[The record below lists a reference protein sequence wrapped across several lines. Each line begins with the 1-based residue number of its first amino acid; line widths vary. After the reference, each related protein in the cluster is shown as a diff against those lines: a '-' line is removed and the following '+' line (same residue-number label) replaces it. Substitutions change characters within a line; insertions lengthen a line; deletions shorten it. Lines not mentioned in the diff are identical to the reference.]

1 MATDTRNKRAAEPV
15 PQTREEAET
24 LLASIGANERRLASA
39 KANRDDEIEE
49 TKNLYEQRMKPL
61 EERLD
66 RERDALHRY
75 CEAHRVDLTQNG
87 KRKSVQFKFGKVA
100 WRVRPP
106 SVSLKKPKDVLDR
119 LLAIRSKPFVRTTY
133 AIDKE
138 AMLARPERA
147 EEIEGVTIQRERE
160 DFVITPNK
168 TPEPTAETKKED
180 AA

>member
-1 MATDTRNKRAAEPV
+1 MATDTRKRAAEPV

-24 LLASIGANERRLASA
+24 LLASIGANERRLDSA
-39 KANRDDEIEE
+39 KANRDDELEE
-49 TKNLYEQRMKPL
+49 IKKLYAQRMKPL

-66 RERDALHRY
+66 RERVALHRY
-75 CEAHRVDLTQNG
+75 CEAHRKDLTQNG
-87 KRKSVQFKFGKVA
+87 KRKSVQFTAGKVA
-100 WRVRPP
+100 WRIRPP
-106 SVSLKKPKDVLDR
+106 SVSLKKPKEILDR
-119 LLAIRSKPFVRTTY
+119 LLGLRSKPFVRTTY

-138 AMLARPERA
+138 AMLARPEKA

-168 TPEPTAETKKED
+168 TPEPTPEAEKED